1 MSSLISALSKGKV
14 GKKPDI
20 FEPIYFF
27 VQSRVNRALNHSGER
42 FQTNTVPVQPGFTGF
57 VWTQG
62 RFV

>member
-1 MSSLISALSKGKV
+1 MVNTGTVIVEQCGGRVWFK
-14 GKKPDI
+14 
-20 FEPIYFF
+20 PIYFF

-57 VWTQG
+57 VWAQG